1 MLVLGA
7 VQEVRDFETSVSLP
21 GNMCGTVTIGNVSDP
36 LTQGVLEE
44 IDETDDIVNEE
55 TKLKEVCM
63 CHSKS
68 ES

>member
-7 VQEVRDFETSVSLP
+7 VQEVRDFEISVSLP
-21 GNMCGTVTIGNVSDP
+21 GNMCGAVTIGNVSDP

-55 TKLKEVCM
+55 TKLKEVYDV
-63 CHSKS
+63 S
-68 ES
+68 